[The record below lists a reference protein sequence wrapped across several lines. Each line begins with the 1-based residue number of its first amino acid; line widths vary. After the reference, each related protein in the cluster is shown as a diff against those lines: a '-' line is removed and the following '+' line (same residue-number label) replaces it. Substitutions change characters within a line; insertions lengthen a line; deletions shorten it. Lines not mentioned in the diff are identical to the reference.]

1 MKNIA
6 WTQTLRGGD
15 YKESPF
21 NSKKIVLSLATIS
34 FLASYANAASDT
46 TGTCPTTNAQA
57 RSSSNNS
64 NYNYTIGSGS
74 NCSGITLTSFQ
85 TLTIENSG
93 TIAPS
98 NNGSAISLKG
108 SNGNTP
114 TLEKLINEGTIKSR
128 IDIESQSNGTIT
140 VKTFENKGGTIKGRI
155 YMGEHGTI
163 SVENFK
169 NSGTINGDQNDNNI
183 KYGAILFRK
192 NVHVK
197 TFENEGTIT
206 GTGNGSVSGENGVV
220 YFGENVTIEKFHNQ
234 QGGTIKNSSTITTTT
249 LNNNNTRSMNGHPAI
264 VLKGSS
270 STIETFINEGL
281 IGSRIDIESQS
292 NGTITVRTF
301 ENKGGTI
308 KGRIYM
314 GEHGTISVEN
324 FKNSGT
330 IDGGDHQAIFL
341 QGNNTRITNF
351 ENTGT
356 ILGKGDGEVRDNYYL
371 AGAITMSHGTIEN
384 FKNSGTIK
392 NETQPNHINLEYKL
406 YNPAGVKITKA
417 TVKTFENTG
426 LISGPIGFITT
437 QGTIETFKNSGTIE
451 STGKDGREPA
461 IKIQTQ
467 LQNPSTITHFINEGT
482 IKSSSN
488 GIMIESGN
496 KIEALTNKGTI
507 ETELNGI
514 SFFDDG
520 PSASPDNTHLGKI
533 ILEPGSSI
541 KAQKKGI
548 NIGHETAR
556 SIKVGGIEVKAGASV
571 SGDEAGIVNERIIGG
586 DDKKG
591 GIIISGEVS
600 GRIAGILNK
609 GKGSIAGSIVVEN
622 GGKLDSIINDE
633 GATIGRG
640 ITHNGEGELVIS
652 NQGLVGKDEKGNTV
666 TNNKGS
672 VTIKDWVVTTNEE
685 TGRLRTVVIGGNKT
699 DSVKVSNITVD
710 QSGLELEELN
720 EIKNLISGVSTNNI
734 ANVKTNGGGEISLSY
749 DPISARLSTDVQL
762 NASIAGANFR
772 SSVAT
777 ASKRATFIDNVMA
790 NAMQSFSLDSSGK
803 SQKIALSEKGNLYAD
818 ASDYIKN
825 DYIKNDY
832 IKNDYIK
839 SDLTQANYGLNK
851 EHALFIL
858 PYLSSQSV
866 ELSLNEESKG
876 HTKGTI
882 IGYSTLKDS
891 GIYGVYAGYEDTK
904 MDSTYFDVNNIS
916 YYTGLKYFNTL
927 FTTAKGQEVYIK
939 AQAQAALIKN
949 DFTKRI
955 GKNEA
960 KAKAHSYT
968 YGINTAL
975 GMNFIADKN
984 IFSPEAGF
992 AYEGSY
998 TEAFSM
1004 QDTRGRA
1011 TVKGGE
1017 RTYANHLNL
1026 FSTKTSFTW
1035 FRDWLPHLKTSVE
1048 LGAKFN
1054 VNPKVKAR
1062 ARFGNMKVNDEFHL
1076 PRVRKFAST
1085 SLIVP
1090 VNEAFY
1096 FSLNYN
1102 GMFDE
1107 KGNTH
1112 TGFAQFNYLW

>member
-1 MKNIA
+1 M
-6 WTQTLRGGD
+6 
-15 YKESPF
+15 
-21 NSKKIVLSLATIS
+21 TI
-34 FLASYANAASDT
+34 
-46 TGTCPTTNAQA
+46 TNK
-57 RSSSNNS
+57 
-64 NYNYTIGSGS
+64 G
-74 NCSGITLTSFQ
+74 
-85 TLTIENSG
+85 TIEVPG
-93 TIAPS
+93 YAILLVGK
-98 NNGSAISLKG
+98 NG
-108 SNGNTP
+108 NNTP
-114 TLEKLINEGTIKSR
+114 TLENFINEGFIKGN
-128 IDIESQSNGTIT
+128 IGIAGVNGFTGTIT
-140 VKTFENKGGTIKGRI
+140 VKTFDNKKTIDGYIYMPTMNGGTISIENFTNEGTIKGGN
-155 YMGEHGTI
+155 YQGVYFQG
-163 SVENFK
+163 N
-169 NSGTINGDQNDNNI
+169 
-183 KYGAILFRK
+183 
-192 NVHVK
+192 NVHIK
-197 TFENEGTIT
+197 TFENT
-206 GTGNGSVSGENGVV
+206 GFISGSADKWEDRDFSVAGGVSMS
-220 YFGENVTIEKFHNQ
+220 
-234 QGGTIKNSSTITTTT
+234 GGTIDN
-249 LNNNNTRSMNGHPAI
+249 
-264 VLKGSS
+264 
-270 STIETFINEGL
+270 FIN
-281 IGSRIDIESQS
+281 
-292 NGTITVRTF
+292 
-301 ENKGGTI
+301 K
-308 KGRIYM
+308 
-314 GEHGTISVEN
+314 
-324 FKNSGT
+324 
-330 IDGGDHQAIFL
+330 
-341 QGNNTRITNF
+341 
-351 ENTGT
+351 
-356 ILGKGDGEVRDNYYL
+356 
-371 AGAITMSHGTIEN
+371 GTIESTG
-384 FKNSGTIK
+384 KTI
-392 NETQPNHINLEYKL
+392 ER
-406 YNPAGVKITKA
+406 NPAGVKLNYA

-426 LISGPIGFITT
+426 LISGIVGVMTT

-451 STGKDGREPA
+451 SKSGAA
-461 IKIQTQ
+461 IRIQTAHIKA
-467 LQNPSTITHFINEGT
+467 NPSETTAINASSITNFTNTGT
-482 IKSSSN
+482 IKSASN
-488 GIMIESGN
+488 GVWIESGN
-496 KIEALTNKGTI
+496 QIGTLTNKGTI
-507 ETELNGI
+507 ESKSNGI
-514 SFFDDG
+514 SFFDHRID
-520 PSASPDNTHLGKI
+520 SSLDNAELGKI
-533 ILEPGSSI
+533 ILEEGSSI
-541 KAQKKGI
+541 KAGKKGI
-548 NIGHETAR
+548 NIDNQTAKT
-556 SIKVGGIEVKAGASV
+556 IKVGGIEVQKGASV
-571 SGDEAGIVNERIIGG
+571 VGREAGIYLSKTDEITAPITISGTVSGGNAGIVNEGSITAPIT
-586 DDKKG
+586 
-591 GIIISGEVS
+591 VS
-600 GRIAGILNK
+600 GTVSGGNAGIVNESEGRMAK
-609 GKGSIAGSIVVEN
+609 G
-622 GGKLDSIINDE
+622 IIND
-633 GATIGRG
+633 
-640 ITHNGEGELVIS
+640 GEAELVIS
-652 NQGLVGKDEKGNTV
+652 NQGLVEENNDGNTV
-666 TNNKGS
+666 ANNGSGS
-672 VTIKDWVVTTNEE
+672 VRIKEWVVTTNEE
-685 TGRLRTVVIGGNKT
+685 TGRLRTVHVGGSNKAN
-699 DSVKVSNITVD
+699 VKVSNITVD

-720 EIKNLISGVSTNNI
+720 EITNIISGVSTNNI

-818 ASDYIKN
+818 ASDYIAS

-839 SDLTQANYGLNK
+839 SDLTQANYGSNK

-1004 QDTRGRA
+1004 QDTRGQA
-1011 TVKGGE
+1011 TVRGGE

-1035 FRDWLPHLKTSVE
+1035 FRDWLPNLKTSVE

-1054 VNPKVKAR
+1054 VNPKVKVR

>member
-1 MKNIA
+1 MGI
-6 WTQTLRGGD
+6 WGG
-15 YKESPF
+15 
-21 NSKKIVLSLATIS
+21 NGGTIS
-34 FLASYANAASDT
+34 IETFNNEGTITTSNNDGVIYFEGTTHIKTFKN
-46 TGTCPTTNAQA
+46 TGTIDGKGK
-57 RSSSNNS
+57 NS
-64 NYNYTIGSGS
+64 
-74 NCSGITLTSFQ
+74 
-85 TLTIENSG
+85 
-93 TIAPS
+93 
-98 NNGSAISLKG
+98 ISLKAQG
-108 SNGNTP
+108 SQTP
-114 TLEKLINEGTIKSR
+114 TLENFINEGFIKGK
-128 IDIESQSNGTIT
+128 IGIENKNGFSGTIT
-140 VKTFENKGGTIKGRI
+140 VGTFENKKTIDGHIYMGIWQGNGGTISIENFNNEGFIKSNNNDGGVYFEKGNIHIETFKNTGTITGDNDGKNGQGVRFKGTHVKTFENTGFISGRGNAIDNYFYSGGGVVMSGGTI
-155 YMGEHGTI
+155 ET
-163 SVENFK
+163 FK
-169 NSGTINGDQNDNNI
+169 NSGTIQS
-183 KYGAILFRK
+183 
-192 NVHVK
+192 
-197 TFENEGTIT
+197 T
-206 GTGNGSVSGENGVV
+206 GT
-220 YFGENVTIEKFHNQ
+220 
-234 QGGTIKNSSTITTTT
+234 
-249 LNNNNTRSMNGHPAI
+249 
-264 VLKGSS
+264 
-270 STIETFINEGL
+270 
-281 IGSRIDIESQS
+281 
-292 NGTITVRTF
+292 
-301 ENKGGTI
+301 
-308 KGRIYM
+308 
-314 GEHGTISVEN
+314 
-324 FKNSGT
+324 
-330 IDGGDHQAIFL
+330 
-341 QGNNTRITNF
+341 TN
-351 ENTGT
+351 
-356 ILGKGDGEVRDNYYL
+356 D
-371 AGAITMSHGTIEN
+371 
-384 FKNSGTIK
+384 
-392 NETQPNHINLEYKL
+392 
-406 YNPAGVKITKA
+406 PAGVKLNLA

-426 LISGPIGFITT
+426 LISGPNGFLTT
-437 QGTIETFKNSGTIE
+437 KGTIETFKNSGTIA
-451 STGKDGREPA
+451 STSKGGREAA
-461 IKIQTQ
+461 IKIQAVY
-467 LQNPSTITHFINEGT
+467 QNTSSITHFTNEGI

-488 GIMIESGN
+488 GVLIESGN
-496 KIEALTNKGTI
+496 KIGTLTNQGTI
-507 ETELNGI
+507 ETQLNGI

-520 PSASPDNTHLGKI
+520 GESSPDKADLGKI
-533 ILEPGSSI
+533 ILEKGSSI
-541 KAQKKGI
+541 KAGNNGI
-548 NIGHETAR
+548 NINNKTTKT
-556 SIKVGGIEVKAGASV
+556 IKVGGIEVKAGASV
-571 SGDEAGIVNERIIGG
+571 SGGEAGIYLSKTDEITAPITISGTVSGGNAGIVNE
-586 DDKKG
+586 
-591 GIIISGEVS
+591 
-600 GRIAGILNK
+600 
-609 GKGSIAGSIVVEN
+609 GKMT
-622 GGKLDSIINDE
+622 K
-633 GATIGRG
+633 G
-640 ITHNGEGELVIS
+640 ITHNGEAELVIS
-652 NQGLVGKDEKGNTV
+652 NQGLVEEDEQGNTV
-666 TNNKGS
+666 ANNGSGS
-672 VTIKDWVVTTNEE
+672 VRIKEWLVTTDES
-685 TGRLRTVVIGGNKT
+685 THRLRTVHVGGKNT
-699 DSVKVSNITVD
+699 ANVRVSSITVD
-710 QSGLELEELN
+710 QRGLDINELN
-720 EIKNLISGVSTNNI
+720 DITNIISGVSTNNI

-790 NAMQSFSLDSSGK
+790 NAMQSFSLGSDK
-803 SQKIALSEKGNLYAD
+803 AQKIALSEKGNLYAD
-818 ASDYIKN
+818 AS

>member
-1 MKNIA
+1 MTI
-6 WTQTLRGGD
+6 TSSGTLG
-15 YKESPF
+15 
-21 NSKKIVLSLATIS
+21 N
-34 FLASYANAASDT
+34 
-46 TGTCPTTNAQA
+46 
-57 RSSSNNS
+57 
-64 NYNYTIGSGS
+64 GSGNS
-74 NCSGITLTSFQ
+74 IT
-85 TLTIENSG
+85 
-93 TIAPS
+93 
-98 NNGSAISLKG
+98 LKG

-114 TLEKLINEGTIKSR
+114 TLEKLTNEGTIKGK
-128 IDIESQSNGTIT
+128 IGI
-140 VKTFENKGGTIKGRI
+140 
-155 YMGEHGTI
+155 
-163 SVENFK
+163 
-169 NSGTINGDQNDNNI
+169 
-183 KYGAILFRK
+183 
-192 NVHVK
+192 
-197 TFENEGTIT
+197 ENE
-206 GTGNGSVSGENGVV
+206 SG
-220 YFGENVTIEKFHNQ
+220 FT
-234 QGGTIKNSSTITTTT
+234 
-249 LNNNNTRSMNGHPAI
+249 
-264 VLKGSS
+264 
-270 STIETFINEGL
+270 
-281 IGSRIDIESQS
+281 
-292 NGTITVRTF
+292 GTITVRTF
-301 ENKGGTI
+301 ENKNTIDGHIYMGLYHGSGGTISIENFNNEGTITMTTMPNNHNDGAIYFEGTTRIKTFKNTGTIDGKGKNSISLKAQNNQTPTLENFINDGTI
-308 KGRIYM
+308 KGKIGIENNNGFSGTITVGTFENKSGGTIDGDIYM
-314 GEHGTISVEN
+314 GLWNGSGTISIEN
-324 FKNSGT
+324 FNNAGTISGKSRNEKGVHFEAQNGAKVHIQTFKNSGS
-330 IDGGDHQAIFL
+330 IEGGKHETLERQGVYF
-341 QGNNTRITNF
+341 QGNVTINTF
-351 ENTGT
+351 ENEGT
-356 ILGKGDGEVRDNYYL
+356 ITAMTGQGVYFKETHVKTFENKKTGFISGSCDSVNENCLYSSFRSGGGVSMV
-371 AGAITMSHGTIEN
+371 GSTIET

-392 NETQPNHINLEYKL
+392 GTGQYN
-406 YNPAGVKITKA
+406 NPAGVKLIKA
-417 TVKTFENTG
+417 TVNTFENTG
-426 LISGPIGFITT
+426 LISGLIGILATG
-437 QGTIETFKNSGTIE
+437 GTIETFKNSGTIE
-451 STGKDGREPA
+451 STSPNGIAAA
-461 IKIQTQ
+461 IKIRAEN
-467 LQNPSTITHFINEGT
+467 QNPFSITHFTNEGT
-482 IKSSSN
+482 IKSASN
-488 GIMIESGN
+488 GVLIESGD
-496 KIEALTNKGTI
+496 KIGTLTNKGTI
-507 ETELNGI
+507 ETQLNGI
-514 SFFDDG
+514 DFYNYRTDG
-520 PSASPDNTHLGKI
+520 PKETELDKI
-533 ILEPGSSI
+533 VLESGSSI
-541 KAQKKGI
+541 KAGNNGI
-548 NIGHETAR
+548 NIDNQTTAK

-571 SGDEAGIVNERIIGG
+571 SGDEAGIYLAKGDEITAPITVSGTVSGGNAGIVNE
-586 DDKKG
+586 
-591 GIIISGEVS
+591 
-600 GRIAGILNK
+600 GRMA
-609 GKGSIAGSIVVEN
+609 
-622 GGKLDSIINDE
+622 
-633 GATIGRG
+633 RG
-640 ITHNGEGELVIS
+640 IVHEGEGELVIS
-652 NQGLVGKDEKGNTV
+652 NQGLVGKDNEGNTV

-672 VTIKDWVVTTNEE
+672 VTIKDWVVSTDKE
-685 TGRLRTVVIGGNKT
+685 TGKLDTVVVGGNKT
-699 DSVKVSNITVD
+699 ENVKVSNITVD

-720 EIKNLISGVSTNNI
+720 EIKNLISGVSTDNI

-839 SDLTQANYGLNK
+839 NDYIKSDLTQANYGSNK

-858 PYLSSQSV
+858 PYFSSQSV

-1011 TVKGGE
+1011 TVQGGE

-1035 FRDWLPHLKTSVE
+1035 FRDWLPNLKTSVE

-1054 VNPKVKAR
+1054 INPKVKAR

>member
-1 MKNIA
+1 MTITKNG
-6 WTQTLRGGD
+6 TLGNGSD
-15 YKESPF
+15 
-21 NSKKIVLSLATIS
+21 NS
-34 FLASYANAASDT
+34 
-46 TGTCPTTNAQA
+46 
-57 RSSSNNS
+57 
-64 NYNYTIGSGS
+64 
-74 NCSGITLTSFQ
+74 ITLKAQNGDTR
-85 TLTIENSG
+85 TLVNLTN
-93 TIAPS
+93 
-98 NNGSAISLKG
+98 
-108 SNGNTP
+108 
-114 TLEKLINEGTIKSR
+114 
-128 IDIESQSNGTIT
+128 Q
-140 VKTFENKGGTIKGRI
+140 GTIKGKI
-155 YMGEHGTI
+155 GI
-163 SVENFK
+163 EN
-169 NSGTINGDQNDNNI
+169 N
-183 KYGAILFRK
+183 
-192 NVHVK
+192 
-197 TFENEGTIT
+197 
-206 GTGNGSVSGENGVV
+206 NGS
-220 YFGENVTIEKFHNQ
+220 FT
-234 QGGTIKNSSTITTTT
+234 
-249 LNNNNTRSMNGHPAI
+249 
-264 VLKGSS
+264 
-270 STIETFINEGL
+270 
-281 IGSRIDIESQS
+281 
-292 NGTITVRTF
+292 GTITVRTF
-301 ENKGGTI
+301 ENKKTIDGDIYMGIWGGNGGTI
-308 KGRIYM
+308 SIENFNNEGFISGKSRNEKGVHFEGKNNAKVYINTFRNSGSIEG
-314 GEHGTISVEN
+314 GENSSHERHGVYVQGNVDVTLFENTGFISGKNGQGVYFQGNVTINTFENEGTITSEKGQGVRFEGNVHIKTFENKSGGTIEGKNGQKSIILVGTNGSTPTLEN
-324 FKNSGT
+324 FNNEGFIKGEIGIGGTQGFRGTVTVKTFENKNGGT
-330 IDGGDHQAIFL
+330 IDGGIYIPASTGTIS
-341 QGNNTRITNF
+341 IENF
-351 ENTGT
+351 NNTGT
-356 ILGKGDGEVRDNYYL
+356 IKGGNYQGVYFQGDKVHIKTFENKGFISGSAYDMIYKNFNVSGGVSM
-371 AGAITMSHGTIEN
+371 AGGTIDTFIN
-384 FKNSGTIK
+384 KGTIQS
-392 NETQPNHINLEYKL
+392 TGTNH
-406 YNPAGVKITKA
+406 NPAGVKLNYA

-426 LISGPIGFITT
+426 FISGTIGVLAT

-451 STGKDGREPA
+451 ATGKDGHEAA
-461 IKIQTQ
+461 IQIRSAFK
-467 LQNPSTITHFINEGT
+467 NSSSITHFTNEGI
-482 IKSSSN
+482 IKSKSH
-488 GIMIESGN
+488 GVLIESGD
-496 KIEALTNKGTI
+496 KIETLTNKGTI

-514 SFFDDG
+514 GFYNYTGSEE
-520 PSASPDNTHLGKI
+520 THLGKI
-533 ILEPGSSI
+533 ILESDSSI
-541 KAQKKGI
+541 KAGKNGI
-548 NIGHETAR
+548 DIDNQTTAR
-556 SIKVGGIEVKAGASV
+556 SIRVGGIEVQKGASV
-571 SGDEAGIVNERIIGG
+571 SGDEAGIYLGKDKEITAPITISGTVSGGNAGIVNE
-586 DDKKG
+586 
-591 GIIISGEVS
+591 
-600 GRIAGILNK
+600 GRMA
-609 GKGSIAGSIVVEN
+609 
-622 GGKLDSIINDE
+622 
-633 GATIGRG
+633 RG
-640 ITHNGEGELVIS
+640 ITHNGEAELVIS
-652 NQGLVGKDEKGNTV
+652 NQGLVGKDDKGNTV

-685 TGRLRTVVIGGNKT
+685 GKLDTVVVGGNKT

-832 IKNDYIK
+832 IK

-949 DFTKRI
+949 DFTKKI
-955 GKNEA
+955 GKTEA

-968 YGINTAL
+968 YGINTAW

-1004 QDTRGRA
+1004 QDTRGQA
-1011 TVKGGE
+1011 TVRGGE

-1035 FRDWLPHLKTSVE
+1035 FRDWLPNLKTSVE